1 MAGPKLTKLGDAKSI
16 NIKGATWWWWSKKG
30 ICTRSEKERR
40 QLYLQ

>member
-16 NIKGATWWWWSKKG
+16 NIKGATWRWSKKG